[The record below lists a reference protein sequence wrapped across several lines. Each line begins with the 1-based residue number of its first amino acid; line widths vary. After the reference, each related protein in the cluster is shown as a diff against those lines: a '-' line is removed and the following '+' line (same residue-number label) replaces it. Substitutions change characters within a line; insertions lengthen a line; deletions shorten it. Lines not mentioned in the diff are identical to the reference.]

1 MTDIHT
7 PLERLAAAAD
17 LRASA
22 CEECGRAMQVLKR
35 AIRECDEAGIARLTI
50 AQLARVSRQTVYD
63 ALGEVRREVQ
73 P

>member
-1 MTDIHT
+1 MTADRT
-7 PLERLAAAAD
+7 ALDRLNVAAD
-17 LRASA
+17 LYASA
-22 CEECGRAMQVLKR
+22 CEERGRAMQVLKR

-50 AQLARVSRQTVYD
+50 AQLAHVSRQTVYD